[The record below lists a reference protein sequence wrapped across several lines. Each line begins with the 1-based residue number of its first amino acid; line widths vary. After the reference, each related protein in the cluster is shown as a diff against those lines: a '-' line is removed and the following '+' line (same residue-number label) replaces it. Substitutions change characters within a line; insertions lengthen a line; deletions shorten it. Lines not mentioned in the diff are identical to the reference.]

1 MTMWKT
7 LMVILMTSLSL
18 TVVLLVEVASP
29 WTIGMKMVARKRTV
43 LLTPVMEL
51 VSAVIAVTTMEKVI
65 TVV

>member
-1 MTMWKT
+1 MM
-7 LMVILMTSLSL
+7 ILMTSLSL
-18 TVVLLVEVASP
+18 TVVLLAEVASP
-29 WTIGMKMVARKRTV
+29 WTIVMKMVARKRTV

>member
-7 LMVILMTSLSL
+7 LMMILMTSLSL
-18 TVVLLVEVASP
+18 TVVLLAEVASP
-29 WTIGMKMVARKRTV
+29 WTIGMKMVAWKRTV

>member
-1 MTMWKT
+1 MM
-7 LMVILMTSLSL
+7 ILMTSLSL
-18 TVVLLVEVASP
+18 TVVLLAEVASP
-29 WTIGMKMVARKRTV
+29 WTIGMNMVARKRTV